1 MKSVHSAD
9 PSSKGVVGAARRH
22 IITRLNKATVYAKQ
36 LVEALEDQVSGASN
50 IDLLEARAYHASI
63 SGAMWMEKQRWE
75 ECVRQYSFARVIYSA
90 LSVNAKK
97 EAFRDLLS
105 GTIDPSIRY
114 SAYQLK
120 LPRTIALQSVA
131 VRYFPSDS
139 SVRAE
144 VESVDPHCLTEEG
157 SDTKND
163 AEGGTQDL
171 PRSIT
176 WRSRTVKIEDAAISQ
191 ALAETST
198 AESNLSAWLATPSGH
213 SSSSKEKAAAY
224 DSIIL
229 ASQDAVDATKAAI
242 DELVGEG
249 VEQGD
254 PRIQALQITRT
265 AVNYTLI
272 GWRVGRNRVLCGE
285 QDGLVLEP
293 AQGRSSAPTRGEESS
308 GKRLARLREQVVL
321 YDATLQSL
329 DSIEELPGVAADS
342 SLVEELRSYRGYFQ
356 ALKYAIYRVPYH
368 GKLSDS

>member
-1 MKSVHSAD
+1 MHMKSVHSAD

-22 IITRLNKATVYAKQ
+22 IITRLNKAAVYAKQ
-36 LVEALEDQVSGASN
+36 LVAVLEDQTSGASN
-50 IDLLEARAYHASI
+50 IDLLEARAYQALI
-63 SGAMWMEKQRWE
+63 LGAVWMEKQRWE
-75 ECVRQYSFARVIYSA
+75 ECIRQYSLARVIYSA
-90 LSVNAKK
+90 LSVNTKQ
-97 EAFRDLLS
+97 EAVRDLLS

-120 LPRTIALQSVA
+120 VPRTIALQSLS
-131 VRYFPSDS
+131 VRYFPAES

-144 VESVDPHCLTEEG
+144 VESLDPRCLMEEG
-157 SDTKND
+157 SNTTDD
-163 AEGGTQDL
+163 DDEGGVQNV
-171 PRSIT
+171 PRTIT

-191 ALAETST
+191 ALAEASS
-198 AESNLSAWLATPSGH
+198 AESHLSSWLEKPSGR

-224 DSIIL
+224 DNIIL

-254 PRIQALQITRT
+254 SRIQALQITRT

-272 GWRVGRNRVLCGE
+272 GCRVGRNRVLCGE
-285 QDGLVLEP
+285 EDGLSWKS
-293 AQGRSSAPTRGEESS
+293 AQVKSGTAALPKAEEGS
-308 GKRLARLREQVVL
+308 GKRLAGLREQVVL

-342 SLVEELRSYRGYFQ
+342 ALVEELRSQRGYFQ
-356 ALKYAIYRVPYH
+356 ALKYVNLCVP
-368 GKLSDS
+368 LS

>member
-22 IITRLNKATVYAKQ
+22 IITRLNKAAVYAKQ
-36 LVEALEDQVSGASN
+36 LVEVLEEQTSGSSN
-50 IDLLEARAYHASI
+50 IDLLEARAYQASI

-75 ECVRQYSFARVIYSA
+75 ECIRQYSLARVIYSA
-90 LSVNAKK
+90 LSANAKK
-97 EAFRDLLS
+97 EAVRDLLS

-120 LPRTIALQSVA
+120 LSRTIALQSLS

-144 VESVDPHCLTEEG
+144 VESVDPRCLIEEG
-157 SDTKND
+157 SETKD
-163 AEGGTQDL
+163 DVEGGVQNV

-191 ALAETST
+191 ALAETSA
-198 AESNLSAWLATPSGH
+198 AESHLSSWLAKSSGQF
-213 SSSSKEKAAAY
+213 SSSKEKAAAY
-224 DSIIL
+224 DNIIL

-254 PRIQALQITRT
+254 SRIQALQITRT

-285 QDGLVLEP
+285 QDGLSWESAQVKPGTAAP
-293 AQGRSSAPTRGEESS
+293 AKGEEGS
-308 GKRLARLREQVVL
+308 GKRLAKLREQVVL

-342 SLVEELRSYRGYFQ
+342 ALVEELRSQRGYFQ
-356 ALKYAIYRVPYH
+356 ALKYVN
-368 GKLSDS
+368 